1 MRITKN
7 AHITGRQFAVRV
19 CDAMGIDPGSV
30 SSVEIMARA
39 GSDLDS
45 PLRITFEVM
54 VYDEAILSLI
64 TEDLEPL
71 GDATG

>member
-1 MRITKN
+1 
-7 AHITGRQFAVRV
+7 
-19 CDAMGIDPGSV
+19 MGMDPERV
-30 SSVEIMARA
+30 SSVEIVARA

-71 GDATG
+71 DDTTDDKPPFTVRDLPFTPDA